1 MIRINL
7 LKPETREIREAEPVG
22 APEFKPPKKPTNVGN
37 LIFLLLVIGLGA
49 FYFLQTKAF
58 NRENM
63 LLDQANRE
71 KAKLQYVIAK
81 LEEVKKQKENLE
93 RKINLINN
101 LKAQQDLAV
110 RLMDDLSRHLPEWVW
125 LTEATFDPKGLL
137 IKGKALSN
145 NLIADYIAA
154 LEASPNLRNV
164 SIISSVQK
172 DTRRDQYLEF
182 TLNAAVELPASPAEA
197 AGNPAAKTNAAAPK
211 RGTP

>member
-7 LKPETREIREAEPVG
+7 LKPETRDIKEAGPPG

-37 LIFLLLVIGLGA
+37 LIFLLLVVGLGA
-49 FYFLQTKAF
+49 FYFLQQRAF
-58 NRENM
+58 NRENE

-81 LEEVKKQKENLE
+81 LEEVKKQKESLE

-110 RLMDDLSRHLPEWVW
+110 RLMDDLSRFLPEWVW
-125 LTEATFDPKGLL
+125 LTEVTFDPKGLL

-182 TLNAAVELPASPAEA
+182 SLNAAVEMPTVAPAA
-197 AGNPAAKTNAAAPK
+197 PAAKTNGATPK

>member
-7 LKPETREIREAEPVG
+7 LKPETRDFKEAGPPG
-22 APEFKPPKKPTNVGN
+22 APEFKPPKRPTNVGN
-37 LIFLLLVIGLGA
+37 LIFLLLVVGLGA
-49 FYFLQTKAF
+49 FYFLQQRAF
-58 NRENM
+58 NRENE

-81 LEEVKKQKENLE
+81 LEEVKKQKESLE

-110 RLMDDLSRHLPEWVW
+110 RLMDDLSRFLPEWVW
-125 LTEATFDPKGLL
+125 LTEVTFDPKGLL

-182 TLNAAVELPASPAEA
+182 SLNAAVEMPTVAPAAQ
-197 AGNPAAKTNAAAPK
+197 AAKTNGAAPK

>member
-7 LKPETREIREAEPVG
+7 LKPETRDFKEAGPPG
-22 APEFKPPKKPTNVGN
+22 APEFKPPKKPANVGN

-49 FYFLQTKAF
+49 FYFLQQRAF
-58 NRENM
+58 NRENE

-81 LEEVKKQKENLE
+81 LEEVKKQKESLE

-110 RLMDDLSRHLPEWVW
+110 RLMDDLSRFLPEWVW
-125 LTEATFDPKGLL
+125 LTEVTFDPKGLL

-182 TLNAAVELPASPAEA
+182 SLNAAVEMPTVAPAAQ
-197 AGNPAAKTNAAAPK
+197 AAKTNGAAPK

>member
-7 LKPETREIREAEPVG
+7 LKPETRDIGEATPPG
-22 APEFKPPKKPTNVGN
+22 TPEFKPPKKPTNVGN
-37 LIFLLLVIGLGA
+37 LVFLLLVVGLGA
-49 FYFLQTKAF
+49 FYFLQQRAF
-58 NRENM
+58 NRENE
-63 LLDQANRE
+63 LLDQAQRE

-81 LEEVKKQKENLE
+81 LEEVKLQKANLE

-110 RLMDDLSRHLPEWVW
+110 RLMDDLSRYLPEWVW
-125 LTEATFDPKGLL
+125 LTEVTFDPKGLL

-182 TLNAAVELPASPAEA
+182 NLNAAVELPVTAPEK
-197 AGNPAAKTNAAAPK
+197 PAAKPAGAAAK